1 MDFIYS
7 LRRLSIGIC
16 AVLFFQG
23 ASAKADV
30 SVLDITAHT
39 PSENLIL
46 PESCETDTR
55 SMLED
60 WYISKYAVVDEQADA
75 KPDAEVS
82 DEILI
87 DRLSKLP
94 VEIEMPFNSVVKGWI
109 NLYANRRKQLVEN
122 MLALGLY
129 YMPIFETALD
139 RYQMPKELRYLPI
152 IESALNPTAV
162 SRAGAVGLWQMMAP
176 TAGGL
181 GLEMNSLVDSRRD
194 PYAAT
199 DAAVRYLKQLY
210 ESFNDWSLAIAAYN
224 CGPGNVN
231 KALRRVGSGQ
241 HDFWEIY
248 PYLPAETRGYFPA
261 FIAVNYVM
269 AYHNEHNIAPAVARR
284 PVVTDTVHVTRRV
297 HFAQISDV
305 MEIPMNEIRAL
316 NPQYRCDM
324 IPGDIRP
331 YPLVLPSLQTLA
343 YIANE
348 DSIVNHNAEKYARR
362 SVVEPASEGEVSG
375 SDARGEYVDELITH
389 YHTVKRGETLRTIA
403 KKYGVSVSS
412 IQKTN
417 KVGKTL
423 KRGKKLKI
431 QTTRR
436 RYIQK
441 PAEKPEEPQ
450 DTIAATTENAKMP
463 CDSISASA
471 PVDSVNVQSESSRVA
486 EAFADSPAP
495 EKPAKAKSREGKR
508 NTRNDAPAKTHKVKA
523 GENLYKIAT
532 RNGITVDQLKAANGL
547 KNNDI
552 KVGQTLKIPSK
563 K

>member
-7 LRRLSIGIC
+7 LRRLSLGIC

-403 KKYGVSVSS
+403 KKYGVSVGS
-412 IQKTN
+412 IQRTN

-450 DTIAATTENAKMP
+450 DSIVSGSENAQMP

-471 PVDSVNVQSESSRVA
+471 PVDSVNIQSESSRVA

-508 NTRNDAPAKTHKVKA
+508 NTRKDAPAKTHKVKA

>member
-7 LRRLSIGIC
+7 LRRLSLGIC

-403 KKYGVSVSS
+403 KKYGVSVGS
-412 IQKTN
+412 IQRTN

-450 DTIAATTENAKMP
+450 DSIVSGSENAQMP